1 LQQVRQTDD
10 RRDLVARARQVERV
24 AHAYRADGSPIPR
37 RDHHIDLIQ
46 FRDVMEGFENVLS
59 GVDGALGAAWSEGLW

>member
-1 LQQVRQTDD
+1 LQQVPQTDD
-10 RRDLVARARQVERV
+10 RRDFVARARQVERV

-37 RDHHIDLIQ
+37 RAHHSDLIQ

-59 GVDGALGAAWSEGLW
+59 GVDGALGAAWSKGLW

>member
-1 LQQVRQTDD
+1 LQQVPQTDD
-10 RRDLVARARQVERV
+10 RRDLVARARQAERV
-24 AHAYRADGSPIPR
+24 AHVYRADGRPIPR
-37 RDHHIDLIQ
+37 RDHHIDLTQ